1 MGTNKTTVY
10 NERSLKIYQF
20 RRFSSLKDPVLEF
33 LVVIQ
38 TSKRQ
43 EESPQESA
51 KDAAFSRTRK
61 FTPKYS
67 LRK

>member
-20 RRFSSLKDPVLEF
+20 RSFSSLKDPLLGF
-33 LVVIQ
+33 LVIIQ

-43 EESPQESA
+43 EESLQESA
-51 KDAAFSRTRK
+51 KDAAFSRTRT
-61 FTPKYS
+61 FTHKYS